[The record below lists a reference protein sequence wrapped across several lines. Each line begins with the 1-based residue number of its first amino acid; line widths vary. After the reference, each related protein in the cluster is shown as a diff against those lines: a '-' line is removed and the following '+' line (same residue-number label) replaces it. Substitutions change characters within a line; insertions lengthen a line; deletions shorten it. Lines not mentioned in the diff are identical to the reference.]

1 MCMTECKKY
10 NYIFILNTKTYA
22 LSLTEHALLSP
33 LSVLLLGN
41 YAPLL
46 MIRALP
52 WTNHA
57 PLSGEH
63 ALFRKLY
70 ALSETKHAP
79 SHGKDTLL
87 TLTFALLLMEHA
99 LFSFNNAPLET
110 KHALLLPIY
119 ALSNLK
125 HAPSTPVQALFC

>member
-1 MCMTECKKY
+1 MSISPFYKTIILFLKKSKESNNNTMCMTECKKY

-87 TLTFALLLMEHA
+87 WTSVNKMDKKGSYIEPF
-99 LFSFNNAPLET
+99 FSSA
-110 KHALLLPIY
+110 
-119 ALSNLK
+119 
-125 HAPSTPVQALFC
+125 